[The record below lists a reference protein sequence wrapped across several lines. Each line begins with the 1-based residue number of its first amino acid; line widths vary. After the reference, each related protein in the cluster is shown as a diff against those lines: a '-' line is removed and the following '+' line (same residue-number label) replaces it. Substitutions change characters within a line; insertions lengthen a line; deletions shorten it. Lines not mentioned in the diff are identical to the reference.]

1 MEKEKEKE
9 KGCVKL
15 VSSHIDTIVW
25 LIIAFGIILGGF
37 LINIGFGIAGS
48 GFGSMI
54 LICLFGPK
62 NEQPEPEAEAVRKKA
77 EAEAKAAA
85 EAEAVRKKA
94 EAEAKAAAEA
104 AAKAAKEPKVVR
116 RASKRKY

>member
-37 LINIGFGIAGS
+37 LINIGFGIAGL

-62 NEQPEPEAEAVRKKA
+62 KSEQPEPES
-77 EAEAKAAA
+77 EAKAAK
-85 EAEAVRKKA
+85 EAE
-94 EAEAKAAAEA
+94 
-104 AAKAAKEPKVVR
+104 AKAAKEPKVVR
-116 RASKRKY
+116 RASKRKS